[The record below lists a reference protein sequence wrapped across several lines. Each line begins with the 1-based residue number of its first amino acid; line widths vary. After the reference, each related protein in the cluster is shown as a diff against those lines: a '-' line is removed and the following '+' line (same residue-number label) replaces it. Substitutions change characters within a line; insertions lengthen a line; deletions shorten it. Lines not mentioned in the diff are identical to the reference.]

1 MAQDMDLQKRYKLI
15 SARKIY
21 LLQQKGPDERKLFV
35 RKYEKYFDHLWYE
48 RWIPRIPLLS
58 RHAHCI
64 NTYYRDEKRFWDFYI
79 SGWLIDN

>member
-35 RKYEKYFDHLWYE
+35 RKYEKYFDHL
-48 RWIPRIPLLS
+48 
-58 RHAHCI
+58 
-64 NTYYRDEKRFWDFYI
+64 
-79 SGWLIDN
+79 